1 MAAAEPALQSVPETR
16 LHATTENCPTCDQ
29 PIPNEK
35 ALEIR
40 ARAEAQKRHMDE
52 TANARADRR
61 IAAEKERIE
70 AAAAVTIGEL
80 REETEQALEK
90 ASAEADARVEAAL
103 AEGRKAAEADLRQ
116 QVAAA
121 EKAKTEAEEAAARK
135 LAESEEQK
143 REALERL
150 QAAEAEQATVIGEL
164 REETEKALKKASAE
178 ADARV
183 EAATAEGR
191 KLAEAD
197 LREQVAAAQQ
207 AKDEVAEAAARQL
220 AESEE
225 QKRQA
230 VARLEAVEADRDN
243 QVTARVREVRD
254 ALEKDKAEAL
264 AEAKAANDA
273 ETRKLTG
280 QLEDLQRKLEKQR
293 AAELGEGAEVKLFD
307 ALRAEF
313 PGDDIRRVPKGV
325 SGADVLHTVMHN
337 GQDCGTIIYDSKNTG
352 AWRNDYVAKLIQDQ
366 TAAKA
371 DYAVLSTLKFP
382 AGATQVAVRDGVV
395 VVNPARAVVIVGII
409 RRQMLQAH
417 TLRLSNTGRATKRD
431 ELFEFITSER
441 CAHLL
446 GRIDTESDAL
456 LELQATEKRAHDNHW
471 RKEGTLL
478 RSLQKAKAE
487 LDVEIASIIGT
498 RDAEEEQS

>member
-1 MAAAEPALQSVPETR
+1 MPGSEPALQPMPEPHI
-16 LHATTENCPTCDQ
+16 HASTETCPTCDQ

-70 AAAAVTIGEL
+70 AVAAVTIGEL

-121 EKAKTEAEEAAARK
+121 EKAKIEAEEAAARK

-150 QAAEAEQATVIGEL
+150 QAAEAEQATAIGEL
-164 REETEKALKKASAE
+164 REETEQALKKASAE

-197 LREQVAAAQQ
+197 FREQVAAARQ
-207 AKDEVAEAAARQL
+207 AKDEAAEAAARQL

-230 VARLEAVEADRDN
+230 VARLEAVEAERDD

-264 AEAKAANDA
+264 AEAKAAKDA
-273 ETRKLTG
+273 ETRKLTD
-280 QLEDLQRKLEKQR
+280 QLDDLKRKLEKQR
-293 AAELGEGAEVKLFD
+293 AVELGEGAEVQLFD
-307 ALRAEF
+307 ALREAF
-313 PGDDIRRVPKGV
+313 PGDHIRRVPKGV
-325 SGADVLHTVMHN
+325 SGADLLHTVMHN

-382 AGATQVAVRDGVV
+382 AGAAQVAILDGVV

-417 TLRLSNTGRATKRD
+417 TLRLSQAGRATKRD
-431 ELFEFITSER
+431 ALFEFITSER

-446 GRIDTESDAL
+446 ARVDSESDAL
-456 LELQATEKRAHDNHW
+456 FDLQVAEKKAHDNHW
-471 RKEGTLL
+471 RKQGLAIG
-478 RSLQKAKAE
+478 RIQKAKAE
-487 LDVEIASIIGT
+487 LDVQIESIIGT